1 MRVLLYGVLG
11 LGMGSL
17 FGGGDTGA
25 AIGWSMF
32 FAAFMVGLMELYAST
47 HACVLGDHGLTVV
60 GPVTVRGPKT
70 DVEIPYG
77 ALVGIED
84 AGKKLK
90 LAYHVDP
97 LLMGAAPTHHL
108 TIEPDDKDALLHA
121 LEVRMQRAQ
130 RHHEHD
136 RARNRYRVALT
147 FLGAMGL
154 AAGGGALLA
163 LVRR

>member
-1 MRVLLYGVLG
+1 MLSPNDDGVLSPSSRAS
-11 LGMGSL
+11 SL
-17 FGGGDTGA
+17 WIVYVCG
-25 AIGWSMF
+25 
-32 FAAFMVGLMELYAST
+32 V
-47 HACVLGDHGLTVV
+47 
-60 GPVTVRGPKT
+60 PRGT
-70 DVEIPYG
+70 YTN
-77 ALVGIED
+77 ED

-97 LLMGAAPTHHL
+97 LLMGAAPAHHL